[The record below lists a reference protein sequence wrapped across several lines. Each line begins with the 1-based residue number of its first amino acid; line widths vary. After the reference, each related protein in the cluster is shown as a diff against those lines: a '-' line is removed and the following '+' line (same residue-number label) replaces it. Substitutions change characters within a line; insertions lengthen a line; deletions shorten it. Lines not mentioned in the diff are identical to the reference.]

1 MKLPALVQHFIEHTT
16 ENPMMTFT
24 SFLKQHY
31 LNSNLKDADY
41 EKDMKLPFKAIDNFG
56 FSINVIFEHP
66 SQLEFSTIENCN
78 KFFNISPVHFTNFL
92 SFSYLNSIWQPPQFC

>member
-1 MKLPALVQHFIEHTT
+1 MKLPALIQHFSEHTA
-16 ENPMMTFT
+16 ENPMLTFS

-31 LNSNLKDADY
+31 LNNNLKDDDY
-41 EKDMKLPFKAIDNFG
+41 EKDMKLPFKVIDNFG

-66 SQLEFSTIENCN
+66 TQLEFSSIENNN